1 MPESITLFWFRRD
14 LRLEDNTGLFQAL
27 NRHKNVQP
35 IFIFDTDI
43 LEKLEDKS
51 DKRVSFIYERI
62 ERLKLELEAIGS
74 TLWVF
79 SGKPIEIFQK
89 IIDQHQIVALFANRD
104 YEPYART
111 RDESIFNFLS
121 SKGIDFKAF
130 KDHVIFDKNEIV
142 KADGTPYTV
151 YTPY

>member
-1 MPESITLFWFRRD
+1 VPESITLFWFRRD

-89 IIDQHQIVALFANRD
+89 IIDQHQMRFLRIATMSHTPERAMKAYSTSL
-104 YEPYART
+104 ARKELILKPLRT
-111 RDESIFNFLS
+111 MLS
-121 SKGIDFKAF
+121 LIKTKL
-130 KDHVIFDKNEIV
+130 
-142 KADGTPYTV
+142 
-151 YTPY
+151 

>member
-89 IIDQHQIVALFANRD
+89 IIEKHVG
-104 YEPYART
+104 RT
-111 RDESIFNFLS
+111 M
-121 SKGIDFKAF
+121 
-130 KDHVIFDKNEIV
+130 
-142 KADGTPYTV
+142 TT
-151 YTPY
+151 